1 MAALILLKFKEFL
14 GHAGCTGRVEPAAT
28 EIGAVNT
35 ARYDAFGIKD
45 LPDIRT
51 VALAPACCRAMAA
64 SGLFLHT
71 EHPASSS
78 WVSDRLSRIGSSD
91 DYSRAAIEAPAI
103 GSTGCRF
110 EFEVDCRESRLLEAV
125 SRELFRRSPTT
136 PSSRLSQLN
145 RTGDCSNYQL
155 IDGR

>member
-78 WVSDRLSRIGSSD
+78 GVSDRLSRIGSSD
-91 DYSRAAIEAPAI
+91 DVQPGRDRGA
-103 GSTGCRF
+103 GDRF
-110 EFEVDCRESRLLEAV
+110 HRLQVRIRSRL
-125 SRELFRRSPTT
+125 P
-136 PSSRLSQLN
+136 
-145 RTGDCSNYQL
+145 
-155 IDGR
+155 